1 MREIIHMYTRWV
13 RLVEE
18 ELLTLPKHMISPQ
31 VFSRVRIAQYLVFCV
46 NVCPFVLFH
55 FGHCIVCLSAIYGFW
70 FLLWYFQTFLAFQCD
85 NVRLLRNQHLSWIF
99 MMLAHLTKVQGYT
112 HYLDSDTTSFCSYSL
127 MLRVLSGEA
136 AYANFMEWFD
146 RFQKPRHMALEAC
159 TL

>member
-1 MREIIHMYTRWV
+1 MV
-13 RLVEE
+13 
-18 ELLTLPKHMISPQ
+18 
-31 VFSRVRIAQYLVFCV
+31 
-46 NVCPFVLFH
+46 
-55 FGHCIVCLSAIYGFW
+55 
-70 FLLWYFQTFLAFQCD
+70 
-85 NVRLLRNQHLSWIF
+85 
-99 MMLAHLTKVQGYT
+99 LAHLTKVQGYT